1 MAQQVATESRDGANR
16 QRSASAPVPETTK
29 LQRRP
34 LMVVVAVALVCAGA
48 VLGLWLWMS
57 ASTATEVVAVRTSV
71 QRGHLVALEDLTTV
85 RVTLDPQLRT
95 VPAAELESLVG
106 KRAATDLAPGTLVT
120 PDQVSD
126 AVVPGLGQSVVGIP
140 VAPGLMPAE
149 PLVAGDT
156 VRLVHTPGLAGQ
168 VTAALVTV
176 TATVLSVTPG
186 DTHTVVD
193 VLVTSD
199 QAADLAAR
207 AATGDLAVV
216 LDSRE
221 R

>member
-1 MAQQVATESRDGANR
+1 
-16 QRSASAPVPETTK
+16 
-29 LQRRP
+29 
-34 LMVVVAVALVCAGA
+34 MVVVAVALVCAGA

-57 ASTATEVVAVRTSV
+57 ASTVTEVVAVRTSV

-168 VTAALVTV
+168 VTAAPVTV

>member
-16 QRSASAPVPETTK
+16 QRSVSVAVPETTK

-71 QRGHLVALEDLTTV
+71 QRGHLIALEDLTTV

-95 VPAAELESLVG
+95 VAAAELESLVG
-106 KRAATDLAPGTLVT
+106 SRAATDLAPGTLVS
-120 PDQVSD
+120 PAQVSD

-168 VTAALVTV
+168 VTAAPVTV

>member
-16 QRSASAPVPETTK
+16 QRSVSVAVPETTK

-71 QRGHLVALEDLTTV
+71 QRGHLIALEDLTTV

-95 VPAAELESLVG
+95 VSAAELESLVG
-106 KRAATDLAPGTLVT
+106 RRAATDLAPGTLVS

-168 VTAALVTV
+168 VTAAPVTV